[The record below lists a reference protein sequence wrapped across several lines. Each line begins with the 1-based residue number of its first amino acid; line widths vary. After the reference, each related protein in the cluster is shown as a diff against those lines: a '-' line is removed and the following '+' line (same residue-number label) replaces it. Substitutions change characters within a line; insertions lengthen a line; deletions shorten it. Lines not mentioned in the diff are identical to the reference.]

1 MQEWLYYSFGPQLKT
16 VTPTVTVVDKSRLN
30 VDCAFKMYQS
40 GTINEINTKI
50 TTVTLKFTSRWDSD

>member
-1 MQEWLYYSFGPQLKT
+1 MKT